1 MLVAEPLRK
10 TVRAWTLAIR
20 LRSGSLSELD
30 CRIHLATS
38 VGETTIY
45 TYNYVYIYIYTQYI
59 MGLQLFRITMVYV
72 GVIMANHGGNYGN
85 LLGTIP
91 QQSYD

>member
-45 TYNYVYIYIYTQYI
+45 TYNYVYIYTQYI

-91 QQSYD
+91 QQIYD